1 MHRDELIEQITR
13 LAKADSR
20 VLGLFLTGSLGA
32 GTGDPWSDVDTV
44 FVVTPSDH
52 GAFVAELRDWVSQV
66 AVPLIW
72 RQVYPPHPLFHTV
85 LPNWLRLD
93 MTITTLEHLI
103 GTQAGARAL
112 HDPQGLFQR
121 LPAALDPRGPDPAR
135 VAYLIEEFLRVI
147 ALLPLSVGRE
157 EPVVGVS
164 GVGLL
169 RGLLIDLMV
178 EAQAPPVTPGALSL
192 ARVLPPGDIDILA
205 GLPAVAATSPSV
217 IAASLAVAQAFL
229 PRSRTLADASGAPW
243 PAELVEEVSAH
254 LKHALDIDLPD

>member
-93 MTITTLEHLI
+93 MTITTPEHLI

-121 LPAALDPRGPDPAR
+121 LPAALDPRRPDPAR

-147 ALLPLSVGRE
+147 ALPRLVVLGVIIRIDFGRFILE
-157 EPVVGVS
+157 RSAAGHAVDIASSSIEGRVQLAAAKVALAACDRILMPV
-164 GVGLL
+164 
-169 RGLLIDLMV
+169 
-178 EAQAPPVTPGALSL
+178 AQET
-192 ARVLPPGDIDILA
+192 RD
-205 GLPAVAATSPSV
+205 VA
-217 IAASLAVAQAFL
+217 LAV
-229 PRSRTLADASGAPW
+229 GKIC
-243 PAELVEEVSAH
+243 AH
-254 LKHALDIDLPD
+254 